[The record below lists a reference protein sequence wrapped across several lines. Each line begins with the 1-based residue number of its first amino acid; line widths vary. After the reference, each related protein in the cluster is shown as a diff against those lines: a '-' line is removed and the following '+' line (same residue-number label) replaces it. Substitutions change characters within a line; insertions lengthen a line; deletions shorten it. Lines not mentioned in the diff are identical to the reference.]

1 MIETGIWVPVL
12 KIRFGPPTADFWSV
26 WSKLFGPPKM
36 SARCTVFGFRPPPP
50 TLPGS
55 WHADNPSRIR
65 WASSPSTICFQ
76 SLCRPSELLML
87 SWPRG
92 GSLRRRPRPII
103 APLHTR
109 AWYQR
114 INFDCALG
122 WWVGGCRNSSSGN
135 PPLLLPRLVAADS
148 MFRLIISIS
157 SLLISMSS
165 LKISISSLKIS
176 ISSLKIS
183 IYVLK
188 ILISSHKI
196 SISSLKIL
204 IYIFF
209 LGCVGGPKPR
219 LFIEKINTVR

>member
-1 MIETGIWVPVL
+1 
-12 KIRFGPPTADFWSV
+12 
-26 WSKLFGPPKM
+26 
-36 SARCTVFGFRPPPP
+36 
-50 TLPGS
+50 
-55 WHADNPSRIR
+55 
-65 WASSPSTICFQ
+65 
-76 SLCRPSELLML
+76 ML

-148 MFRLIISIS
+148 IFRLIISIS
-157 SLLISMSS
+157 SLIISMSS

-176 ISSLKIS
+176 ISGLKILISGLKISISGLKILIPSLKIS
-183 IYVLK
+183 ISGL
-188 ILISSHKI
+188 KI
-196 SISSLKIL
+196 SISSLKISVSSL
-204 IYIFF
+204 KISIS
-209 LGCVGGPKPR
+209 R
-219 LFIEKINTVR
+219 LKISSRKAAYRTAIVVIIIEIHSSD

>member
-1 MIETGIWVPVL
+1 
-12 KIRFGPPTADFWSV
+12 
-26 WSKLFGPPKM
+26 
-36 SARCTVFGFRPPPP
+36 
-50 TLPGS
+50 
-55 WHADNPSRIR
+55 
-65 WASSPSTICFQ
+65 
-76 SLCRPSELLML
+76 ML

-148 MFRLIISIS
+148 IFRLIISIS
-157 SLLISMSS
+157 SLKILISRH
-165 LKISISSLKIS
+165 KILISGLKIS

-204 IYIFF
+204 ISRHRILIYGLKISVS
-209 LGCVGGPKPR
+209 GQRNASPPPKEWIQILAPPR
-219 LFIEKINTVR
+219 RNGSKF